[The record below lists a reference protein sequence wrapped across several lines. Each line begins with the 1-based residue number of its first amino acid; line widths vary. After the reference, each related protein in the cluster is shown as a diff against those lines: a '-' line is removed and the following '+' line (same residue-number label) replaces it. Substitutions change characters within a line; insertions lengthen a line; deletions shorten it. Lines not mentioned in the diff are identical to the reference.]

1 MQQIY
6 RLIIYYSLLF
16 PEKTYKQQCP
26 FKNAN
31 CNVYVHFIAY
41 QTTEEATAMLNGAR
55 GSEIV
60 NGSTFLPPNNLKLP
74 ESIDWRTEGYVTPVK
89 NQVSFLT
96 FSTIVCLTTC

>member
-1 MQQIY
+1 MSFY
-6 RLIIYYSLLF
+6 
-16 PEKTYKQQCP
+16 
-26 FKNAN
+26 KNAN
-31 CNVYVHFIAY
+31 CIVYVHFIAY